1 MYLPGEHTTRQV
13 KLGGT
18 HRFHDTAN
26 QEAKHRVSLKSNGEK
41 IRVRSD
47 TQTEQDLLRVTQEEI
62 VFETVE
68 GFLNDIDEDTPVTL
82 AQEIAEYNRSSRD
95 LKSDQ
100 SVRLTSPLLTDK
112 DVCDEE
118 RDHLVHKEVLL
129 SWREVL
135 HMFVHCF
142 PDVAPVQ
149 EKAKWGVYQHC
160 SHTALDGK
168 NYHYWG
174 TDNGYPAISRGGV
187 RRRRDMVR
195 VSLGGVHLAEI
206 VCFVKAL
213 LPSNNPPDEA
223 VQFVGALVRWLTPH
237 EYAVMQNGS
246 PTCPGPLRHSH
257 NLWAWHRTQ
266 VQREAI
272 SGYRFGRLP
281 QAHKTWLQPSSK
293 RESLLFASYDVI
305 ELQSIGKY
313 ANVTHDFCTNGFLE
327 SVSWT

>member
-1 MYLPGEHTTRQV
+1 M

-47 TQTEQDLLRVTQEEI
+47 TQTEQDLLRVTQEEL
-62 VFETVE
+62 VFESVE
-68 GFLNDIDEDTPVTL
+68 GFLNDMVEDTPANL
-82 AQEIAEYNRSSRD
+82 AEEIAKYYGSCRVLRTD
-95 LKSDQ
+95 D
-100 SVRLTSPLLTDK
+100 SVRLTSPLLIDQ
-112 DVCDEE
+112 DVCDDK
-118 RDHLVHKEVLL
+118 RDHLVHQEVLL

-135 HMFVHCF
+135 YMFVHCF

-149 EKAKWGVYQHC
+149 EKVKWGVYQHC
-160 SHTALDGK
+160 SHKINGT

-213 LPSNNPPDEA
+213 LPSKNSPDEG
-223 VQFVGALVRWLTPH
+223 VQFVGALVRWLTAH
-237 EYAVMQNGS
+237 EYAVMKKGS
-246 PTCPGPLRHSH
+246 PTCPGPLRNSH
-257 NLWAWHRTQ
+257 NLWAWHRTDI
-266 VQREAI
+266 QRPAI

-281 QAHKTWLQPSSK
+281 QVQKTWLEPSSK
-293 RESLLFASYDVI
+293 RDSLLFASYDVV
-305 ELQSIGKY
+305 ELQCIGKY
-313 ANVTHDFCTNGFLE
+313 ANVTPDFCTNGFLE
-327 SVSWT
+327 SVSWA

>member
-1 MYLPGEHTTRQV
+1 M

-26 QEAKHRVSLKSNGEK
+26 QEAKHRVSLKSNAEK

-68 GFLNDIDEDTPVTL
+68 GFLNEDMLVEDTPVTL
-82 AQEIAEYNRSSRD
+82 AEEIAKYHGSSRD
-95 LKSDQ
+95 VTTDE
-100 SVRLTSPLLTDK
+100 SVRLTSPLLIDQGVTEDK
-112 DVCDEE
+112 
-118 RDHLVHKEVLL
+118 RDHLVHQEVLL
-129 SWREVL
+129 SWGEVL
-135 HMFVHCF
+135 DMFVHCF
-142 PDVAPVQ
+142 PDVAPVH

-160 SHTALDGK
+160 SHKVNGT

-174 TDNGYPAISRGGV
+174 TDNGYPSISRGGV

-195 VSLGGVHLAEI
+195 VSLGGVHLAEM

-213 LPSNNPPDEA
+213 VPDDSRDEG

-257 NLWAWHRTQ
+257 NLWAWHRTE
-266 VQREAI
+266 VQRRAI

-281 QAHKTWLQPSSK
+281 QVHKTWLQPSSK

-305 ELQSIGKY
+305 ELQCIGQY
-313 ANVTHDFCTNGFLE
+313 ANVTNDFCTNGFLE
-327 SVSWT
+327 SVSWA